1 MILMLPRL
9 LRAPLLVGTAALAL
23 AIAGCTAEAP
33 EPEVADDAVTVP
45 EESRITVLTA
55 VYPLQYVVEQVGG
68 DLVEITPVAPS
79 GDPHTVEL
87 SPRQL
92 RDFSDA
98 DVVVYLSGFQPAV
111 DDALA
116 ERSPAH
122 VVDAAEVA
130 RLVPFV
136 DDHGDECDAHAD
148 DEADKHEDGEL
159 DPHFWLDPNRLA
171 AVGHQVAE
179 ALAAADPARADEFA
193 AGALALEADLLALTE
208 EFLTGLT
215 GCERDTIVT
224 SHAAYGYLTELTGLK
239 QLGVAGVDPEGEPSP
254 ARLREVRD
262 LMTELGVTTFFT
274 EPLADPGVA
283 DSLSADLGVD
293 VAVLD
298 PVETLV
304 DSATDYR
311 SVMESNLAA
320 LRAGLGCS

>member
-1 MILMLPRL
+1 MLPGL

-23 AIAGCTAEAP
+23 TIAGCTAEAP

-68 DLVEITPVAPS
+68 DLVEITSVAPS

-98 DVVVYLSGFQPAV
+98 DVVVYVSGFQPAV
-111 DDALA
+111 DDAVA

-122 VVDAAEVA
+122 VVDAADVA
-130 RLVPFV
+130 RLVPFL
-136 DDHGDECDAHAD
+136 DDHGHAD
-148 DEADKHEDGEL
+148 EDEHADEEADEHADGEL
-159 DPHFWLDPNRLA
+159 DPHFWLDPTRLA

-179 ALAAADPARADEFA
+179 ALAAADPARADDFA

-208 EFLTGLT
+208 ELLAGLAE
-215 GCERDTIVT
+215 CERDTIVT

-262 LMTELGVTTFFT
+262 LMTGLGVTTFFT
-274 EPLADPGVA
+274 EPMADPGIA
-283 DSLSADLGVD
+283 ASLSADLGVEI
-293 VAVLD
+293 AVLD

-311 SVMESNLAA
+311 GVMESNLTA